1 MTIEF
6 LPLLTLE
13 VTHDYYGGRCADF
26 AFWMPSGTER
36 LRAGG
41 RVLAKAR
48 EDRLNLLFEKKPGG
62 SAFEPLLPLT
72 GKTLQIGLKLLNR
85 GFSNFTTLPFLT
97 GEGLPLY
104 RNTANPVLLQ
114 GPDNL
119 LLDPAHADDNELI
132 REGLFC
138 LVEITMD
145 AGFYAAPPAFA
156 VAFQARAETLK
167 YYVVA
172 RNYTVG
178 EFNQLDV
185 SDAGFAADVRPQI
198 QFDRIPPSSFTTNEI
213 PAAQLGGGDDRVT
226 LFRSQQPVARQ
237 AKARKRIQL
246 ARNNDVIIAQL
257 PQPGAAAATADL
269 VVHVSKT

>member
-13 VTHDYYGGRCADF
+13 VTHDYYGGRCPDF
-26 AFWMPSGTER
+26 AFWIPSATER
-36 LRAGG
+36 LLAGG
-41 RVLAKAR
+41 RVLAKTR
-48 EDRLNLLFEKKPGG
+48 EDRLNLLFERKEGG
-62 SAFEPLLPLT
+62 TPFEPLLTLA
-72 GKTLQIGLKLLNR
+72 GRTLQIGLKLLNPA
-85 GFSNFTTLPFLT
+85 FSNFTQLPFLT

-104 RNTANPVLLQ
+104 RNAADPRQLQAPVT
-114 GPDNL
+114 L
-119 LLDPAHADDNELI
+119 LLDPAHPDDAELF
-132 REGLFC
+132 REGPFC
-138 LVEITMD
+138 LVEITVD

-172 RNYTVG
+172 RNYTAG

-185 SDAGFAADVRPQI
+185 SDAGFAADARPQI
-198 QFDRIPPSSFTTNEI
+198 HFDRIPSSGFTSAEI
-213 PAAQLGGGDDRVT
+213 PAAQLGDSDARVT

-237 AKARKRIQL
+237 DQARKRIQL

-269 VVHVSKT
+269 VVHLSKT